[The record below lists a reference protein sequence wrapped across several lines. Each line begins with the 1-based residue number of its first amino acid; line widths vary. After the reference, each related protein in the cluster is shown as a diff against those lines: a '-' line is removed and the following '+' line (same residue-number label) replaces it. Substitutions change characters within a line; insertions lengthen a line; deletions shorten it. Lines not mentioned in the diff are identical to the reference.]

1 MELLTPEVSL
11 CDPEKE
17 PEKADSVELEPVP
30 KVEPEKEKSPAA
42 YGSRCK
48 RSTAPGRTRRKPN
61 KRLKPQI
68 QDIIL
73 EGLYWSDESEPE
85 LVEDGCLLLGLT
97 RDKIDLH

>member
-42 YGSRCK
+42 FRSRCNIYI
-48 RSTAPGRTRRKPN
+48 APGRTRRKQT
-61 KRLKPQI
+61 KR
-68 QDIIL
+68 
-73 EGLYWSDESEPE
+73 S
-85 LVEDGCLLLGLT
+85 T
-97 RDKIDLH
+97 